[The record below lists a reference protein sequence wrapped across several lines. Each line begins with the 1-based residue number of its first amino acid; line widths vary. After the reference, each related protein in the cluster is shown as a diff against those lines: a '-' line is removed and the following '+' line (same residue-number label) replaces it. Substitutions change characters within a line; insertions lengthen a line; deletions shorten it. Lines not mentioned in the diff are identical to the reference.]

1 MDTFKT
7 ERSSPPSKPRAL
19 AALAV
24 AFLVIGSESFAEG
37 RSLCLPKQT
46 GTKHP
51 ARLWVHNASWASSKY
66 TTQIA
71 RILLEERMGV
81 DVEFV
86 NFNGPTYQI
95 YELVANGIID
105 ADFETWGGGKRVS
118 SLGRVLHHHARMCSL
133 ALSCDRTRSLARS
146 LATMHALEALPYMV
160 QMHGVNAYAR
170 VHVHTRA
177 GLCRKVFECAH
188 CDKAL

>member
-1 MDTFKT
+1 MDAFKT
-7 ERSSPPSKPRAL
+7 ERSSPPSTPRAL

-51 ARLWVHNASWASSKY
+51 ARLRVHNASWASSKY

-71 RILLEERMGV
+71 RILLEEKMGV

-95 YELVANGIID
+95 YELVGSTELCPAQRAPKGH
-105 ADFETWGGGKRVS
+105 GGPTVTGDQ
-118 SLGRVLHHHARMCSL
+118 GA
-133 ALSCDRTRSLARS
+133 
-146 LATMHALEALPYMV
+146 
-160 QMHGVNAYAR
+160 HG
-170 VHVHTRA
+170 
-177 GLCRKVFECAH
+177 GP
-188 CDKAL
+188 

>member
-1 MDTFKT
+1 MERVMDAFKT

-51 ARLWVHNASWASSKY
+51 ARLRVHNASWASSKY

-118 SLGRVLHHHARMCSL
+118 SWEGSAPSCAHVLACAQLRSH
-133 ALSCDRTRSLARS
+133 SLARS
-146 LATMHALEALPYMV
+146 LARNHACIGGAAV
-160 QMHGVNAYAR
+160 HGTNAWRECVCQGAR
-170 VHVHTRA
+170 THA
-177 GLCRKVFECAH
+177 CRLMQKNIWVRT
-188 CDKAL
+188 L